1 MVQLSQ
7 DSIGYSAAALQ
18 AGDVR
23 EALAIRNQEFQQNSG
38 PFDETVVRTMELI
51 LSKTPVLLFDCPEKV
66 LAPLRV
72 AAALMELWGETDIR
86 HFVTVEGELDY
97 RFSIAAIAHLLHSH
111 GSFLAKLEEFRR
123 AGISHVTFL
132 GADGP
137 YDCDACRN
145 ADGMKF
151 TIDSVPELPLADCTC
166 EDEYG
171 CRVIVA
177 ADLDDAS

>member
-7 DSIGYSAAALQ
+7 DSIAYSAAALQ
-18 AGDVR
+18 AGNVR
-23 EALAIRNQEFQQNSG
+23 EALAIRNQEFQQNGG
-38 PFDETVVRTMELI
+38 PFDETVVRTLELI
-51 LSKTPVLLFDCPEKV
+51 LTKTPTLLFDCPEKV
-66 LAPLRV
+66 LEPLRV
-72 AAALMELWGETDIR
+72 VAAMMELWGENDLQ
-86 HFVTVEGELDY
+86 HFMTVEGVLDY
-97 RFSIAAIAHLLHSH
+97 RFSISAIAHLLHSH

-123 AGISHVTFL
+123 AEISHVRFL

-145 ADGMKF
+145 ANGMKF
-151 TIDSVPELPLADCTC
+151 PIDSVPELPLVACTC